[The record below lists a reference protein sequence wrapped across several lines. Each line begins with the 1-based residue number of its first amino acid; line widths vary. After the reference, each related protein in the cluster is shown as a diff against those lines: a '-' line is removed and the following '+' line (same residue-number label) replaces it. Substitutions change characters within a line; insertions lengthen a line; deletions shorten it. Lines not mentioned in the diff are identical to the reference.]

1 MFTNEFLNSPMG
13 QAAMDYAEQVYASS
27 FKAEEFTLAEHPE
40 MLDELVSYH
49 MEPVY
54 KHEPADP
61 LFRDDDEF
69 FEYIKTSIMKLF
81 PDAAPKKGRWV
92 VIKCDSGPG
101 RLNPDIL
108 AYLRYHGFLLY
119 PLPSAHQRRTPQEY
133 SGA

>member
-27 FKAEEFTLAEHPE
+27 FKAEEFTLAEYPE

-69 FEYIKTSIMKLF
+69 FDA
-81 PDAAPKKGRWV
+81 PDSPDLEIIHDGMTREQAESMAKVSTYVWLVNYKGEGEGFILKELAANM
-92 VIKCDSGPG
+92 S
-101 RLNPDIL
+101 
-108 AYLRYHGFLLY
+108 RYHGKWN
-119 PLPSAHQRRTPQEY
+119 Y
-133 SGA
+133 SED